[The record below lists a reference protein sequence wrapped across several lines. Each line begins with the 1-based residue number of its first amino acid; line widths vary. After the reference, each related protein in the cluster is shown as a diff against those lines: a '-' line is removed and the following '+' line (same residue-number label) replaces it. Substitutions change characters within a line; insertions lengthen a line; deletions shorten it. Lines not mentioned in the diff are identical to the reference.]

1 MKQLGIIPALL
12 AGLGLSLTAA
22 HAAPGPAL
30 PFVGAPTSISAGVFV
45 PSGGEDKRAG
55 GSSQL
60 DVEFRYGLPIPN
72 PIPVTRTVIGLGV
85 QTGAKSGKHAT
96 VVPITATQDFSLT
109 GGSLN
114 APGTVYGGVGAG
126 AYVQN
131 LSGISS
137 AVRLGVHGEL
147 GVNVTGNLFV
157 NARYQFVTHS
167 NGLAVTAG
175 LRF

>member
-1 MKQLGIIPALL
+1 MTRNLFIIPALL
-12 AGLGLSLTAA
+12 AGLAIAQSA
-22 HAAPGPAL
+22 HAAPGPNL
-30 PFVGAPTSISAGVFV
+30 PVVGAPTSISAGIFV
-45 PSGGEDKRAG
+45 PSDGSDKRAG

-72 PIPVTRTVIGLGV
+72 PIPVTRTVIGLGIE
-85 QTGAKSGKHAT
+85 TGAKSGKHST

-114 APGTVYGGVGAG
+114 APDTVYGGVGAG
-126 AYVQN
+126 AYIQN

-137 AVRLGVHGEL
+137 AVRIGLHGEL
-147 GVNVTGNLFV
+147 GVNVTSNLFV

>member
-1 MKQLGIIPALL
+1 MKRNVLIIPALL
-12 AGLGLSLTAA
+12 AGLGVTVAA
-22 HAAPGPAL
+22 HAAPGPNL
-30 PFVGAPTSISAGVFV
+30 PVVGAPTSISAGVFL
-45 PSGGEDKRAG
+45 PSGGDDKNAG

-96 VVPITATQDFSLT
+96 VIPITATQDFSLT

-114 APGTVYGGVGAG
+114 APGAVYAGVGAG
-126 AYVQN
+126 AYIQN

-147 GVNVTGNLFV
+147 GLNITSSLFV

>member
-1 MKQLGIIPALL
+1 MKRNVLIIPALL
-12 AGLGLSLTAA
+12 AGLALTQSAQ
-22 HAAPGPAL
+22 AAPGPNL
-30 PFVGAPTSISAGVFV
+30 PIVGAPTSISAGVFV
-45 PSGGEDKRAG
+45 PSGGDDKRAG

-96 VVPITATQDFSLT
+96 VVPITATQDFSLS

-114 APGTVYGGVGAG
+114 APGTIYGGVGAG
-126 AYVQN
+126 AYIQN

-147 GVNVTGNLFV
+147 GVNITGNLFL